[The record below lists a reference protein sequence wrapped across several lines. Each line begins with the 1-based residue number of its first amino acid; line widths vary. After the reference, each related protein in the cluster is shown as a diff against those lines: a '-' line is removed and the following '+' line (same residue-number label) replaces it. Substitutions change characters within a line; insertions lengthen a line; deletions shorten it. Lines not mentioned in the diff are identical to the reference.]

1 MKASSLKE
9 NGYKAGQSKKRNN
22 KNPQADRILLVLAVF
37 LCGAIIACTVFIAFE
52 RQNKP
57 LTTERVA
64 GNLCPSIVGVIQ
76 YQKIK
81 GTVKETGE
89 GSGIIMSSDGYIIT
103 NNHVINNAC
112 KIEVVLSTG
121 KKYEAKAAGSDA
133 RTDLAV
139 VKIGGSGLK
148 PAQFGDSSKCRVG
161 QQVVAIGNPSGL
173 KLAGSVTQGII
184 SAINRDIDVG
194 NGPMSLIQTDAAIN
208 PGNSGGALVDMNG
221 QVIGI
226 NSAKIAEQGFEGIGF
241 SIPIS
246 SAMPVAESIIKYGY
260 VKGRVKFGF
269 SCRALSSLVAS
280 ANNLPAGIYIE
291 SVDSKSD
298 AAAVGVKADD
308 IITAINGKP
317 TKTTEA
323 LITERDRFKPGDTV
337 ALTLYRRQSY
347 GTLIIKVK
355 LAEDRGLSENES
367 NGW

>member
-9 NGYKAGQSKKRNN
+9 QGHVTGHRKNRN
-22 KNPQADRILLVLAVF
+22 KQKPQTDRILLVLAVF
-37 LCGAIIACTVFIAFE
+37 LCAAIISCTVFIAFE
-52 RQNKP
+52 RSNKP
-57 LTTERVA
+57 LSTEQVA
-64 GNLCPSIVGVIQ
+64 DNLCQSIVGVIQ

-89 GSGIIMSSDGYIIT
+89 GSGIIMSSDGFIIT
-103 NNHVINNAC
+103 NNHVIDGAC
-112 KIEVVLSTG
+112 KIEVVLSSH
-121 KKYEAKAAGSDA
+121 KKFEAKAVGSDA

-139 VKIGGSGLK
+139 VKISSNGLK
-148 PAQFGDSSKCRVG
+148 PAQFGDSRKCRVG

-221 QVIGI
+221 RVIGI
-226 NSAKIAEQGFEGIGF
+226 NSAKIAEQGFEGVGF

-246 SAMPVAESIIKYGY
+246 SAMPVAKSIIKYGY

-298 AAAVGVKADD
+298 AAANGVKPDD
-308 IITAINGKP
+308 IITAVNGRP

-323 LITERDRFKPGDTV
+323 LITERDRHKPGDTV
-337 ALTLYRRQSY
+337 ALTLYRRQTF
-347 GTLIIKVK
+347 GTLIVKVK
-355 LAEDRGLSENES
+355 LAEDRGLSEKDS